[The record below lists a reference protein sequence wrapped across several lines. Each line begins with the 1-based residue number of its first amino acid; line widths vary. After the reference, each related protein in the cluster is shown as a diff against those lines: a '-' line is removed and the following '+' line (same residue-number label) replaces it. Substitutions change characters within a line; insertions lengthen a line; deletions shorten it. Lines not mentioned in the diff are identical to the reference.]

1 MILHRSVTGGGTD
14 NAVTRVEPGTA
25 PMLAMRLPT
34 WPPRTKPRMSGR
46 SLWVAMPALLA
57 LGGCQPAVLDPAGP
71 VGLANKT
78 LLIDSL
84 AIMLCIV
91 VPTILATLAFA
102 WWFRTD
108 NPRAKR
114 LPNWAYSG
122 QIEMVT
128 WGIPL
133 LTITLLG
140 GVAWVGS
147 HELDPATPLP
157 IADGVKPLEVEVV
170 SLDWKWLFIYPGQGV
185 ASVNELAV
193 PAGVPVHF
201 QITSASVMNTFFV
214 PQLGSMIYAMNGM
227 ASQLYLQADQPGTY
241 RGLSGHI
248 SGDGFSD
255 MHFEVHALDA
265 AGFVAWVETAR
276 KGGPVLD
283 AARYNALA
291 KQSIKDPPS
300 TFGSVEADLF
310 RKVVSQELPPG
321 PGPDPEPSPKTKP
334 KSATSAP
341 AGRPPGAQQAQ
352 ATEH

>member
-1 MILHRSVTGGGTD
+1 MS
-14 NAVTRVEPGTA
+14 EA
-25 PMLAMRLPT
+25 PR
-34 WPPRTKPRMSGR
+34 RSGR
-46 SLWVAMPALLA
+46 GAPKLVVRSMRFPVILALLA
-57 LGGCQPAVLDPAGP
+57 LTSCQPGVLDPAGP
-71 VGLANKT
+71 IASAERT

-84 AIMLCIV
+84 LIMLAIIG
-91 VPTILATLAFA
+91 PTILAILAFA
-102 WWFRTD
+102 WWFRAD

-114 LPNWAYSG
+114 LPDWAYSG
-122 QIEMVT
+122 QIELVT

-147 HELDPATPLP
+147 HELDPGRPLP
-157 IADGVKPLEVEVV
+157 SKTGQAALEVQVV
-170 SLDWKWLFIYPGQGV
+170 SLDWKWLFIYPAQGV
-185 ASVNELAV
+185 ASINELAI
-193 PAGVPVHF
+193 PAGTPVHF

-255 MHFEVHALDA
+255 MHFEVQALDA
-265 AGFVAWVETAR
+265 AGFAAWVEAAR

-283 AARYNALA
+283 TARYNELA

-321 PGPDPEPSPKTKP
+321 PGPDPEPHPKTKP
-334 KSATSAP
+334 NSASNPTGGMLAAGELSAP
-341 AGRPPGAQQAQ
+341 HTHAM
-352 ATEH
+352 EH